1 MWLFG
6 KFSKPSNRCY
16 QFEFYCLTE
25 ENKGVL
31 KNFAIIEFLQCLHA
45 YYQQFY
51 RVNYCSL
58 LALVFFFFF
67 GTAFDLSEY
76 LAYIESDLKDFL
88 LAYRNLASFKILTV
102 FLVFVDITA
111 VMQMIA
117 IIIILSLIHWVIL
130 MIQTSIIL
138 SLIHWVVF
146 QNSYLT
152 T

>member
-1 MWLFG
+1 MPLLNSFSACMHTISNFIELIIAHYWLW
-6 KFSKPSNRCY
+6 Y
-16 QFEFYCLTE
+16 
-25 ENKGVL
+25 
-31 KNFAIIEFLQCLHA
+31 
-45 YYQQFY
+45 
-51 RVNYCSL
+51 
-58 LALVFFFFF
+58 FFFF